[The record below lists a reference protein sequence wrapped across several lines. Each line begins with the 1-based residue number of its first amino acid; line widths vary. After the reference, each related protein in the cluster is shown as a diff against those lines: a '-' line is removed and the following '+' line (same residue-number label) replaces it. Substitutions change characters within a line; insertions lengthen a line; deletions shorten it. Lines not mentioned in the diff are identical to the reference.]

1 MILPLKKCGLNAGCY
16 FVEAVRSTIV
26 ESWRDAIGDAL
37 AGTLNTLGSFWIEV
51 KTPEVDTVDS
61 RDCHNPKPPH

>member
-26 ESWRDAIGDAL
+26 ESWRDAFSGNAKY
-37 AGTLNTLGSFWIEV
+37 AGEFLDRSENT
-51 KTPEVDTVDS
+51 
-61 RDCHNPKPPH
+61 